1 MSKQIVEKHIRMR
14 QSRHAQAESTI
25 RSFLLLA
32 HGCSEWC
39 NDEQS
44 IIGEDLSSVQ
54 TFRFQLAAARM
65 LMPRHVC
72 LTFGDRHWV
81 RRDHADRVLIVH
93 AAVAQSLESWNAHTL
108 QMSPLFIEK
117 TLSSDRDKQGTTA
130 YAYMR
135 LLYHCMHSRL
145 HAELLI
151 ANATHVEFVLSHFQ
165 KFGHSSQKKKKFGH
179 WYANSRF

>member
-65 LMPRHVC
+65 LMPRHVF

-117 TLSSDRDKQGTTA
+117 TLSIDRDKQGTTA
-130 YAYMR
+130 YDYCITACTVDCMLNYWLQM
-135 LLYHCMHSRL
+135 LLMWNSC
-145 HAELLI
+145 
-151 ANATHVEFVLSHFQ
+151 SHTF
-165 KFGHSSQKKKKFGH
+165 KSLAIPRKKKKV
-179 WYANSRF
+179 WPLIY